1 MIVHFIVNSH
11 LDPVWLWK
19 REQGID
25 EVLSTAR
32 TACELLDEYPEY
44 RAYLPEVTEE
54 IVRDTIAKLGMRVR
68 TQDVVDLVMGRYRL
82 IGR

>member
-1 MIVHFIVNSH
+1 MALISRGYPAKPKANDLLIVLLN
-11 LDPVWLWK
+11 D
-19 REQGID
+19 
-25 EVLSTAR
+25 
-32 TACELLDEYPEY
+32 LLDEYPEY
-44 RAYLPEVTEE
+44 GAYLPEVTEE